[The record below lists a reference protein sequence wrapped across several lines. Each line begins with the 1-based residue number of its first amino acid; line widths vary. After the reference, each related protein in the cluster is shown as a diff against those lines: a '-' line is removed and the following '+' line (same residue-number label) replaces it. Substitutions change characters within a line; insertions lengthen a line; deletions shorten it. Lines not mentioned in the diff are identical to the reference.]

1 MTRSIAYLLLAGI
14 LSVAGCS
21 HSGREID
28 PRTMKVNGYFDLA
41 TRQDEASSFQMMAKL
56 VPASYGNPV
65 ASQRFIAVRHKLEI
79 LASEAS
85 LAKGWQSVIDFC
97 ATIQCEVVSSSVM
110 ARTSESVPAGSII
123 LRVAPQDYAK
133 LFAET
138 EKQGNII
145 QHTTETEDKT
155 SQVVDLEA
163 KIKNQNTYRD
173 SLRAMLAK
181 SSAKVSDLVEIQEK
195 LTEVQSELDS
205 EAAQRKILANETEK
219 IAVEINFRI
228 EVASRRRSVFA
239 PIGAAFRD
247 SGYNLSE
254 SVATL
259 IAFVIAI
266 LPWLVALILVI
277 WLIRKLWRR
286 RVTAT
291 RRNFA

>member
-1 MTRSIAYLLLAGI
+1 MIRKLAYLL
-14 LSVAGCS
+14 VA
-21 HSGREID
+21 I
-28 PRTMKVNGYFDLA
+28 TL
-41 TRQDEASSFQMMAKL
+41 
-56 VPASYGNPV
+56 V
-65 ASQRFIAVRHKLEI
+65 ASGCAHKFAMSVDDARTGSDRMSGIVDYYALPARQSGLVLNRGVPSRFIAVRHKLEI

-110 ARTSESVPAGSII
+110 ARTSESVPTGSII

-181 SSAKVSDLVEIQEK
+181 PSAKVSDLVEIQEK

-277 WLIRKLWRR
+277 WIIRKLWRR
-286 RVTAT
+286 RVTAN